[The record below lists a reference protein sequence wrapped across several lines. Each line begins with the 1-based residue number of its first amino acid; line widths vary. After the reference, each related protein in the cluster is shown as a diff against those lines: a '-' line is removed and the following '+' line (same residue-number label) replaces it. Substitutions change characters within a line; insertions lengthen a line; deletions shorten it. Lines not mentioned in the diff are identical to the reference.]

1 MMSHCII
8 EPDIL
13 MQLWP
18 NILLGWMFFSFYGDI
33 QDYDQ
38 LSATCFE
45 TMYSNEPDITSSY
58 DIMFTTVALSKH
70 VVAWTVNYFLG
81 MDDRLDATN
90 SKMTQQLLLPNYVTW
105 FYTTLY
111 LNHYRIGTF
120 YTVEQNMQAKY
131 FQSEEEKSTYYQFKE
146 H

>member
-90 SKMTQQLLLPNYVTW
+90 SKMTQQLLLPNYVT
-105 FYTTLY
+105 
-111 LNHYRIGTF
+111 
-120 YTVEQNMQAKY
+120 
-131 FQSEEEKSTYYQFKE
+131 
-146 H
+146 